1 MFRAFS
7 PVVARTAVGTAVV
20 MVLCM
25 VPASGRAQ
33 SGSTK
38 PDSSA
43 TKAGSTKAG
52 SAKATGTK
60 ATGAKTTGASTA
72 KPTTTKA
79 STKPA
84 STTKPATTK
93 TTTGTTSTP
102 AKTTAPAKPAGTT
115 QGSSQ
120 GSARTAAPSTG
131 GSAGGSSTSTASGTS
146 RSPSAA
152 NTAGR
157 PVPFTDGGLR
167 LYGGAASASLGFG
180 TGPTAGLAWRLLS
193 VRDGLSL
200 RADIAGSRFSQTPL
214 ALGSGAALT
223 QATLTHIGGSISA
236 ELALRRTPGIQPYI
250 GAGAGVYRFQ
260 ADGPAGQQG
269 LGANDIFASTTDV
282 AGIAT
287 MGLRLTSRIF
297 IEARYITVGDF
308 QSIPFTAGVR
318 F

>member
-7 PVVARTAVGTAVV
+7 PVVARAVVGTTVIIA
-20 MVLCM
+20 LCM
-25 VPASGRAQ
+25 LPASGRAQ
-33 SGSTK
+33 SSGTK
-38 PDSSA
+38 SDSSA
-43 TKAGSTKAG
+43 KAGSTKAG

-60 ATGAKTTGASTA
+60 TTGTSTA
-72 KPTTTKA
+72 KPTTTKT
-79 STKPA
+79 STKGA
-84 STTKPATTK
+84 STTKPTTTK
-93 TTTGTTSTP
+93 TTMGTTATP

-115 QGSSQ
+115 QGASQ
-120 GSARTAAPSTG
+120 GSTGAAPSSG
-131 GSAGGSSTSTASGTS
+131 GASASGTS
-146 RSPSAA
+146 RSRSAA
-152 NTAGR
+152 NAAGR
-157 PVPFTDGGLR
+157 PMPFTDGGLR

-180 TGPTAGLAWRLLS
+180 TGLTAGLAWRLLS

-223 QATLTHIGGSISA
+223 QATLTHVGGSLSA

-250 GAGAGVYRFQ
+250 GAGVGVYRFQ

-269 LGANDIFASTTDV
+269 VGANDIFASTTDV

-287 MGLRLTSRIF
+287 VGLRLTSRIF

>member
-1 MFRAFS
+1 MHGARFRPS
-7 PVVARTAVGTAVV
+7 PKR
-20 MVLCM
+20 
-25 VPASGRAQ
+25 Q
-33 SGSTK
+33 HK

-60 ATGAKTTGASTA
+60 TTGAKPRAQHGKTHHDQGLDETRQHDEAGDDQNHHRHDVHTGEDHRAGQA
-72 KPTTTKA
+72 
-79 STKPA
+79 
-84 STTKPATTK
+84 
-93 TTTGTTSTP
+93 
-102 AKTTAPAKPAGTT
+102 AGTT

-214 ALGSGAALT
+214 ALGSGAAQT

-287 MGLRLTSRIF
+287 VGLRLTSRIF
-297 IEARYITVGDF
+297 VEARYITVGDF

>member
-1 MFRAFS
+1 MA
-7 PVVARTAVGTAVV
+7 
-20 MVLCM
+20 LCM
-25 VPASGRAQ
+25 MPASGRAQ
-33 SGSTK
+33 SSGTK

-43 TKAGSTKAG
+43 TKAGSTKGG

-60 ATGAKTTGASTA
+60 TTGTSTA

-79 STKPA
+79 STKGA
-84 STTKPATTK
+84 STTKPTTTK
-93 TTTGTTSTP
+93 PSTGTTSTP

-115 QGSSQ
+115 QGASQ
-120 GSARTAAPSTG
+120 GSTGAAPSSG
-131 GSAGGSSTSTASGTS
+131 GASASGTS
-146 RSPSAA
+146 RSRNA
-152 NTAGR
+152 TGR

-180 TGPTAGLAWRLLS
+180 TGLTAGLAWRLLS

-223 QATLTHIGGSISA
+223 QATLTHVGGSLSA

-250 GAGAGVYRFQ
+250 GAGVGVYRFQ

-269 LGANDIFASTTDV
+269 VGANDIFASTTDV

-287 MGLRLTSRIF
+287 VGLRLTSRIF